1 MGHSRRIYTTS
12 MHRKSDMDFKLVWRV
27 DDDRG
32 TRQPCLPP
40 RTSIFVNIKLF
51 TLHSNALNMPR
62 RKQVASPTT
71 TTQKRAL
78 SPPRGT
84 ASRQSKRIRSSPI
97 PSAASKTT
105 PKKSQFFLHESSTSD
120 IESEI
125 NNEES
130 GYEDEDASISAVSTP
145 PESDID
151 EEDEDDGYASEKNA
165 RPKKRKSGGRNRNP
179 IVAAVTPKASKGQEL
194 WRPGVK
200 TDLAPGEAVFI
211 KLPKA
216 REAGKTPYK
225 DQTIHPN
232 TMLFLRD
239 LKGNN
244 DREWL
249 KGWLFLFYF
258 RLFVDC
264 TVTTCSHI
272 TCSS

>member
-1 MGHSRRIYTTS
+1 
-12 MHRKSDMDFKLVWRV
+12 
-27 DDDRG
+27 
-32 TRQPCLPP
+32 
-40 RTSIFVNIKLF
+40 
-51 TLHSNALNMPR
+51 MPR
-62 RKQVASPTT
+62 RKQVASPNTT
-71 TTQKRAL
+71 AQKRAL
-78 SPPRGT
+78 SPPKGT
-84 ASRQSKRIRSSPI
+84 ASRLSKRIRSSPV

-105 PKKSQFFLHESSTSD
+105 TKKSQFFYHESSTSD

-145 PESDID
+145 PESHIDD
-151 EEDEDDGYASEKNA
+151 EEEEEEEEVDGYASQDAKSKT
-165 RPKKRKSGGRNRNP
+165 RRSGGKNGSA
-179 IVAAVTPKASKGQEL
+179 VAAVTPKAAKGQEL

-225 DQTIHPN
+225 DQTVHPN

-249 KGWLFLFYF
+249 KGGLFLIY
-258 RLFVDC
+258 
-264 TVTTCSHI
+264 
-272 TCSS
+272 

>member
-1 MGHSRRIYTTS
+1 M
-12 MHRKSDMDFKLVWRV
+12 VWRV
-27 DDDRG
+27 DDDGAR
-32 TRQPCLPP
+32 
-40 RTSIFVNIKLF
+40 VNLVFHQELQFLLDKHKAVH
-51 TLHSNALNMPR
+51 TLSNALNMPR
-62 RKQVASPTT
+62 RKQVASPNTPA
-71 TTQKRAL
+71 QKRAL
-78 SPPRGT
+78 SPPKGT
-84 ASRQSKRIRSSPI
+84 ASRQSKRIRSSPV
-97 PSAASKTT
+97 PSAASKPT
-105 PKKSQFFLHESSTSD
+105 PKKSQFFYHESSTSD

-145 PESDID
+145 PESHIDD
-151 EEDEDDGYASEKNA
+151 EEEEEEEEVDGYASQDAKS
-165 RPKKRKSGGRNRNP
+165 KKRRIGGKNGSA
-179 IVAAVTPKASKGQEL
+179 VAAVTPKAAKGQEL

-225 DQTIHPN
+225 DQTVHPN

-249 KGWLFLFYF
+249 KGELFLIY
-258 RLFVDC
+258 
-264 TVTTCSHI
+264 
-272 TCSS
+272 

>member
-1 MGHSRRIYTTS
+1 
-12 MHRKSDMDFKLVWRV
+12 
-27 DDDRG
+27 
-32 TRQPCLPP
+32 
-40 RTSIFVNIKLF
+40 
-51 TLHSNALNMPR
+51 MPR
-62 RKQVASPTT
+62 RKQVASPNTT
-71 TTQKRAL
+71 AQKRAL
-78 SPPRGT
+78 SPPKGT
-84 ASRQSKRIRSSPI
+84 ASRLSKRIRSSPV

-105 PKKSQFFLHESSTSD
+105 TKKSQFFYHESSTSD

-145 PESDID
+145 PESDIND
-151 EEDEDDGYASEKNA
+151 EEEEEEDGYASEDA
-165 RPKKRKSGGRNRNP
+165 RPKKRRIGGKSGNP
-179 IVAAVTPKASKGQEL
+179 VTAVTPKAAKGQEL

-225 DQTIHPN
+225 DQTVHPN

-249 KGWLFLFYF
+249 KGELFLIY
-258 RLFVDC
+258 
-264 TVTTCSHI
+264 
-272 TCSS
+272 

>member
-1 MGHSRRIYTTS
+1 
-12 MHRKSDMDFKLVWRV
+12 
-27 DDDRG
+27 
-32 TRQPCLPP
+32 
-40 RTSIFVNIKLF
+40 
-51 TLHSNALNMPR
+51 MPR
-62 RKQVASPTT
+62 RKQVASPNTT
-71 TTQKRAL
+71 AQKRAL
-78 SPPRGT
+78 SPPKGT
-84 ASRQSKRIRSSPI
+84 ASRQSKRIRSSPV
-97 PSAASKTT
+97 PSAASKPT
-105 PKKSQFFLHESSTSD
+105 PKKSQFFYHESSTSD

-145 PESDID
+145 PESDIND
-151 EEDEDDGYASEKNA
+151 EEEEEEDGYASEDA
-165 RPKKRKSGGRNRNP
+165 RPKKRRIGGKSGNP
-179 IVAAVTPKASKGQEL
+179 VAAVTPKAAKGQEL

-225 DQTIHPN
+225 DQTVHPN

-249 KGWLFLFYF
+249 KGVLFLFY
-258 RLFVDC
+258 
-264 TVTTCSHI
+264 
-272 TCSS
+272 

>member
-1 MGHSRRIYTTS
+1 
-12 MHRKSDMDFKLVWRV
+12 
-27 DDDRG
+27 
-32 TRQPCLPP
+32 
-40 RTSIFVNIKLF
+40 
-51 TLHSNALNMPR
+51 MPR
-62 RKQVASPTT
+62 RKQVASPNTT
-71 TTQKRAL
+71 AQKRAL
-78 SPPRGT
+78 SPPKGT
-84 ASRQSKRIRSSPI
+84 ASRLSKRIRSSPV

-105 PKKSQFFLHESSTSD
+105 TKKSQFFYHESSTSD

-145 PESDID
+145 PESHIDD
-151 EEDEDDGYASEKNA
+151 EEEEEEEEEEVDGYASQDAKS
-165 RPKKRKSGGRNRNP
+165 KKRRIGGKNGSA
-179 IVAAVTPKASKGQEL
+179 VAAVTPKAAKGQEL

-225 DQTIHPN
+225 DQTVHPN

-249 KGWLFLFYF
+249 KGGLFLIY
-258 RLFVDC
+258 
-264 TVTTCSHI
+264 
-272 TCSS
+272 